1 MKRFRFRLQKYL
13 NLKVQQER
21 LARLEVARARAAYML
36 EVNRLQ
42 EIEEKTGELLAQ
54 GREALR
60 GSILPELLVLCSSCL
75 QVQERL
81 ACEQQA
87 AVERA
92 KDQLREEQG
101 ALLRVR
107 QDRRLLE
114 RLRMRRWEAY
124 YAEFL
129 RSEQKTLDEI
139 GSILFTRR

>member
-1 MKRFRFRLQKYL
+1 
-13 NLKVQQER
+13 
-21 LARLEVARARAAYML
+21 ML

-92 KDQLREEQG
+92 KDQLREEQR

-114 RLRMRRWEAY
+114 RLRQRRWGAY